1 MRGRVA
7 VPTNPPEVG
16 VVKSDGAESTSG
28 LAEVTWCRRSSGVQ
42 NEARQKLLLSA
53 TLSHQ
58 VSWQRDD
65 VIGHLAA

>member
-1 MRGRVA
+1 VA
-7 VPTNPPEVG
+7 
-16 VVKSDGAESTSG
+16 KSAGGESTSG
-28 LAEVTWCRRSSGVQ
+28 LAAGAVTWRRRSSGVQ

-65 VIGHLAA
+65 VIGNLSA